1 MLNELARMLAS
12 LQAPALDLL
21 WCALAF
27 AALAFLARGVPS
39 WRTARAA
46 AGEVSTNLTLFAID
60 TLFVAP
66 ALAVALAALGAW
78 MQSGGFIL
86 IDPNTWTIWPVWG
99 VVTAAI
105 FAGDFIGYW
114 RHRLEHTPP
123 LWPAHAIHH
132 SDTTMT
138 WTTGLRFH
146 PINRFSTA
154 LIDTGALALLGFPPW
169 ALAANNLVRHYYG
182 LFIHADLPWT
192 YGLLG
197 RVFVS
202 PAMHR
207 WHHVRDGQKQRTLN
221 SPHFD
226 GGRGANL
233 KSKVALGNSE
243 SKASLDLKCDTEPD
257 PSRGS
262 HLRSDALG
270 VGANFAT
277 LFSVFDQV
285 FRTYYAPGP
294 CSAPLGVPA
303 SIGRGA
309 LAQLAWPFRVL
320 AANFKQRRA
329 SRSTSY

>member
-1 MLNELARMLAS
+1 MAGELARMLAS
-12 LQAPALDLL
+12 LQSTALDIL
-21 WCALAF
+21 WCALTF
-27 AALAFLARGVPS
+27 ATLAFLARGIAS
-39 WRTARAA
+39 WRTAHAA
-46 AGEVSTNLTLFAID
+46 AGEVSTNVTLFAID

-66 ALAVALAALGAW
+66 ALAVTLAALGAW
-78 MQSGGFIL
+78 MQRGGLTL
-86 IDPNTWTIWPVWG
+86 IDPNTWTIWPAWG
-99 VVTAAI
+99 VVTVAI

-132 SDTTMT
+132 SDTAMT

-154 LIDTGALALLGFPPW
+154 LIDTGVLALLGFPPW

-202 PAMHR
+202 PVMHR
-207 WHHVRDGQKQRTLN
+207 WHHVRDGR
-221 SPHFD
+221 
-226 GGRGANL
+226 
-233 KSKVALGNSE
+233 
-243 SKASLDLKCDTEPD
+243 
-257 PSRGS
+257 
-262 HLRSDALG
+262 G

-309 LAQLAWPFRVL
+309 LAQLIWPFRVL
-320 AANFKQRRA
+320 TDNFKQRRA
-329 SRSTSY
+329 SRSASY